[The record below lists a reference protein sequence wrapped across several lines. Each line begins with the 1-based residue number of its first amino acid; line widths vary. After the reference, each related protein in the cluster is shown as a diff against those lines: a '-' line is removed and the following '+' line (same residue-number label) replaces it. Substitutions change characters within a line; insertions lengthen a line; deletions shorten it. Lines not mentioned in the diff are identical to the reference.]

1 MNPNKRPPSQLTSLA
16 DEVRGEIYG
25 FKGGAE
31 NFQKAISLYKQ
42 SPNYNNFPEGV
53 TKVPVESV
61 WIDHSVQRDIKAK
74 HIKRMMDRFDAR
86 LCMPAAAVE
95 HPDHP
100 DRYMV
105 YDGQHRIMTCHLLG
119 ITEVP
124 VCVVKESNA
133 AFPAYAFEI
142 CNDSGIAKASKE
154 DIHRTLLHRWN
165 VGDDQDKEDPKVRLA
180 HNVQQVFDSCGID
193 LEGQMTRKSAKKRGD
208 NKHFFSH
215 FQYAYLGYEELK
227 RAPGRL
233 AGILNAI
240 KTVYPDQEE
249 IDQGLYIGLVEAVKR
264 GLKDPVDWAHIVD
277 EDQWMI
283 DMLKV
288 IKYATGPDA
297 KNFTQESRK
306 QWDHVT
312 NGLPVEG
319 PKTMLQIMYEVFK
332 RFYNEVEGVNNIIIH
347 DHDIDVGIRN
357 PIMNE
362 EKNKFSI
369 CDSFKSMLESARI

>member
-1 MNPNKRPPSQLTSLA
+1 MKNNKRPPSQLITLA
-16 DEVRGEIYG
+16 SEVRDDIYG
-25 FKGGAE
+25 YKGGAE
-31 NFQKAISLYKQ
+31 NFQEAISKYKT
-42 SPNYNNFPEGV
+42 SPQYDNFPKNVE
-53 TKVPVESV
+53 KVSVDSV

-74 HIKRMMDRFDAR
+74 HIKRMMDRFDPR
-86 LCMPAAAVE
+86 LCMPAAAVT

-124 VCVVKESNA
+124 VCVVSETNQ

-165 VGDDQDKEDPKVRLA
+165 VGDEHDREDAKVRLA
-180 HNVQQVFDSCGID
+180 HRVQEVFDSCGID

-208 NKHFFSH
+208 NQHFFSH

-277 EDQWMI
+277 KDQWMI

-288 IKYATGPDA
+288 IRYATGPDA

-319 PKTMLQIMYEVFK
+319 SKTMLQIMYEVFK
-332 RFYNEVEGVNNIIIH
+332 RFYKDAGCENIIIH
-347 DHDIDVGIRN
+347 DHDINVGIKQ
-357 PIMNE
+357 PWMDE
-362 EKNKFSI
+362 EKKKYSI
-369 CDSFKSMLESARI
+369 SDSFKSMLESARI